1 MWCEP
6 EFHRAGHGKMF
17 MENKENESLGI
28 SAKLVDL
35 EDAEEFFKKSAIG
48 KEKIKIAVGNK
59 KSEKFSVEVHAS
71 EENERFPVRED
82 NCEELNIQDYQ
93 LELENRIRN
102 LLWTIS
108 GDYTQQMKPDVSLF
122 LRSKDIAL
130 YDGIKQGAL
139 AKFFD
144 KDFLGMY
151 LVKKIFMGA
160 DEAALT
166 FVSQLCIEEA
176 IGERICEQRPGI
188 WEMQRKACEDIL
200 DQEYETMPSAADK
213 LGYLRVNLLRR
224 RIDRGG
230 NTSLKKK
237 NLQDDSRSEEKSADS
252 VENTDVSNGIITGN
266 ADVSNGRIAGNAD
279 ASNKTITNITEN
291 KQKNRK
297 YKGIYHY
304 IDLISSAAETT
315 DTMSLIRIIDTVY
328 NEVADPD
335 FSKKATLEQVLA
347 VTMED
352 LTEFDWHDYLSEEMY
367 EDALES
373 YMEQLTSNVAGM
385 ENVDV
390 TREMEEERQ
399 SKQKITVLPPEA
411 LEKAHTYV
419 ELNFG
424 KTYLSEL
431 EEKRMNQLMC
441 RDIHSDCSLYFT
453 EGILKSPVK
462 RNYQYEYAKRLKNKN
477 IWLYH
482 DKHRIVKRN
491 ISLLTEM
498 LKKSLVIKSENQ
510 EILSDR
516 GMIVPSRLWRLGR
529 SSDAQVFR
537 RELKGDS
544 SDFVV
549 DVLIDAS
556 GSQMSRQGEV
566 ALQAYIISE
575 ALSNAE
581 LPHRVMSY
589 CTFWDYTILHRFREY
604 DDPRSANENIFN
616 YVTSSNNRDGLAIRA
631 AGYGLLN
638 REEEKKILIILSD
651 GRPYDV
657 IVNRPNAKN
666 PAPYHGKYA
675 ITDTAA
681 QIRKLRS
688 QGVSVLGVFAGE
700 EKDLATEK
708 KIFGKDFA
716 YIRNITGFSKI
727 VGRYLTKQLEDDE

>member
-17 MENKENESLGI
+17 MENKENESLKI

-35 EDAEEFFKKSAIG
+35 EDAEEFLKKSAIG
-48 KEKIKIAVGNK
+48 KEKIKIAAGDK
-59 KSEKFSVEVHAS
+59 KSEKVSMEVPVAEKS
-71 EENERFPVRED
+71 ENFQARED
-82 NCEELNIQDYQ
+82 NCEELNLQDYQ

-266 ADVSNGRIAGNAD
+266 ADVSNGRIAGNTD

-291 KQKNRK
+291 KQKDRK

-304 IDLISSAAETT
+304 IDLISGAAEVT

-431 EEKRMNQLMC
+431 EEKRINQLMC

>member
-6 EFHRAGHGKMF
+6 EFRKAGHGKMF
-17 MENKENESLGI
+17 MENKE
-28 SAKLVDL
+28 
-35 EDAEEFFKKSAIG
+35 
-48 KEKIKIAVGNK
+48 
-59 KSEKFSVEVHAS
+59 
-71 EENERFPVRED
+71 
-82 NCEELNIQDYQ
+82 LNLQDYQ

-224 RIDRGG
+224 RIDRGE
-230 NTSLKKK
+230 NASLKKK
-237 NLQDDSRSEEKSADS
+237 NSQDDSRGEKKSADS
-252 VENTDVSNGIITGN
+252 AGNVNVSNGIITGN
-266 ADVSNGRIAGNAD
+266 ADVSN
-279 ASNKTITNITEN
+279 KTITNITEN
-291 KQKNRK
+291 KQKDRK
-297 YKGIYHY
+297 YKGIHHY
-304 IDLISSAAETT
+304 IDLISSTAETA

-335 FSKKATLEQVLA
+335 FSQKATLEQVLA

-385 ENVDV
+385 ENADV

-491 ISLLTEM
+491 IALLTEM